1 MACEKKLLIC
11 QDSVEGIFTAV
22 YDGWLWSARGYQIEI
37 RACEPEYPE
46 LFCTTVEIPPD
57 SEKAL
62 KVAWSVRQKLGE
74 ATYQAVCYA
83 AVSVHP
89 DKGTAV
95 FYLLRKALGQGRC
108 DRHVMEAL
116 ADPAVNLVSSLQVK
130 VWHEIHRF
138 YGFVR
143 FRELGGGVLYS
154 CISPQNDILEFLEPH
169 FSDRFP
175 NENWMIYDQ
184 NRHKVLTHPRGG
196 ECTVYREVIPN
207 QSREGLPADEDAYE
221 DLWKAFCRYITIP
234 ERKNPSLQK
243 QFVPLKFRSN
253 MTEFS

>member
-1 MACEKKLLIC
+1 
-11 QDSVEGIFTAV
+11 
-22 YDGWLWSARGYQIEI
+22 
-37 RACEPEYPE
+37 
-46 LFCTTVEIPPD
+46 
-57 SEKAL
+57 
-62 KVAWSVRQKLGE
+62 
-74 ATYQAVCYA
+74 
-83 AVSVHP
+83 
-89 DKGTAV
+89 
-95 FYLLRKALGQGRC
+95 
-108 DRHVMEAL
+108 
-116 ADPAVNLVSSLQVK
+116 QVK
-130 VWHEIHRF
+130 VWHEIHSF

>member
-37 RACEPEYPE
+37 RVCEPEYPE
-46 LFCTTVEIPPD
+46 LFCTTVEISPD

-62 KVAWSVRQKLGE
+62 KVARSVREKL
-74 ATYQAVCYA
+74 
-83 AVSVHP
+83 
-89 DKGTAV
+89 
-95 FYLLRKALGQGRC
+95 
-108 DRHVMEAL
+108 
-116 ADPAVNLVSSLQVK
+116 VK

-143 FRELGGGVLYS
+143 FRELGGDVLYS

-253 MTEFS
+253 TPEFS

>member
-37 RACEPEYPE
+37 RVCEPEYPE
-46 LFCTTVEIPPD
+46 LFCTTVEISPD

-62 KVAWSVRQKLGE
+62 KVAQSVREKLGE
-74 ATYQAVCYA
+74 TTYQAVCYA

-143 FRELGGGVLYS
+143 FRELGGDVLYS

>member
-22 YDGWLWSARGYQIEI
+22 YDGWLWSARGHQIEI

-46 LFCTTVEIPPD
+46 LFCTTVEISPD

-62 KVAWSVRQKLGE
+62 KVARSVREKLGE
-74 ATYQAVCYA
+74 TTYQAVCYA

-143 FRELGGGVLYS
+143 FRELGGDVLYS